1 MRKQAYLAALA
12 AVTLVSCQQ
21 EQSFRGGSADR
32 NEIAFTLQGAET
44 RSEGVSPEKQGVSI
58 PLGTVNDLNLFLE
71 ETIVDLDSNAPETR
85 GTPVYTENVGYLY
98 KDQLGVHTDAA
109 GGVDASFARLD
120 DKPSADG
127 WAYQH
132 RYDVN
137 IWEDE
142 TTDVQFYLYMPA
154 NMTANG
160 VSNLSYNAGVVTA
173 SYTSP
178 TTAAAQQ
185 DIIFGGIKMN
195 HKQYLGHY
203 YPQGAPV
210 KLYHALTGIKFA
222 IKNTTAELANI
233 QIHKISFIGLKNTG
247 TLTFT
252 SPRTVAW
259 SNLDVTKV
267 ETPVGEGDEA
277 TTVQVPNTIYQTYQE
292 GDLVNYDAT
301 THAGNNFAN
310 SFFGAGVS
318 QNLNKADASYTFW
331 LIPQGTEDSSA
342 TLKIEYTMNGKDE
355 TMEIPLTSLHASNWQ
370 AGQLRTYTFK
380 LDEVNV
386 KIEDTVTIENPDEQ
400 YIGSHKDDVVITNTG
415 NTDCY
420 IRAAIIGQ
428 WLDSAGDPVFGFT
441 DFTASTQDEQYVLV
455 DSWYQDQFSETGQHK
470 HGAFKNLPGY
480 KNDTEAGTPGT
491 TVFTSDWWVMGGDGY
506 YYFKYVVPAG
516 KSVPAQDTDTKYLA
530 VSASGTTEKTDG
542 APLFESYTIKD
553 APDARV
559 AGKVEDIFF
568 ELEIATQAISAKKL
582 DGTYFTM
589 EEAWAKAG
597 ITVTE

>member
-32 NEIAFTLQGAET
+32 NEIAFALQSTET
-44 RSEGVSPEKQGVSI
+44 RSEGVSSVKQGVSI

-109 GGVDASFARLD
+109 GGVDASYARLD

-292 GDLVNYDAT
+292 GDLVTYDAT

-342 TLKIEYTMNGKDE
+342 TLKIEYTMNEKDE

-386 KIEDTVTIENPDEQ
+386 KISDTVNIPEGANASNGFSGATKS
-400 YIGSHKDDVVITNTG
+400 GVTITNTG
-415 NTDCY
+415 NTKAF
-420 IRAAIIGQ
+420 IRAAIVGQ
-428 WLDSAGDPVFGFT
+428 WLDKNNNPVFGFT
-441 DFTASTQDEQYVLV
+441 DEINQLYVV
-455 DSWYQDQFSETGQHK
+455 ESWYEDQFVNGKFT
-470 HGAFKNLPGY
+470 HGHFEGLPGY
-480 KNDTEAGTPGT
+480 GLGKSFYTPNPDHDWQLCDDDYYYYTKVVNPGDATGSALFTSYVTLIAPEAAIAGREMDTEE
-491 TVFTSDWWVMGGDGY
+491 MH
-506 YYFKYVVPAG
+506 
-516 KSVPAQDTDTKYLA
+516 
-530 VSASGTTEKTDG
+530 
-542 APLFESYTIKD
+542 
-553 APDARV
+553 
-559 AGKVEDIFF
+559 F
-568 ELEIATQAISAKKL
+568 ELEIATQAISAVKL
-582 DGTYFTM
+582 DGTEYTWT
-589 EEAWAKAG
+589 EAWYRALGETPVIKSAN
-597 ITVTE
+597 

>member
-109 GGVDASFARLD
+109 GGVDASYARLE

-195 HKQYLGHY
+195 HKQYLGKY

-252 SPRTVAW
+252 SPSTVAW

-277 TTVQVPNTIYQTYQE
+277 TTIQVPNTIYQTYQE

-386 KIEDTVTIENPDEQ
+386 KIEDDVEIKGTPDDG
-400 YIGSHKDDVVITNTG
+400 YKGSTKSGVKITNTG
-415 NTDCY
+415 NVKAF
-420 IRAAIIGQ
+420 IRAALVGQ
-428 WLDSAGDPVFGFT
+428 WLDASNNPVFGFT
-441 DFTASTQDEQYVLV
+441 DEINRLFLV
-455 DSWYQDQFSETGQHK
+455 ESWYEDQFGEEANHN
-470 HGAFKNLPGY
+470 HGEFSGLAGY
-480 KNDTEAGTPGT
+480 DQANPYKKWQLCD
-491 TVFTSDWWVMGGDGY
+491 DGY
-506 YYFKYVVPAG
+506 YYYM
-516 KSVPAQDTDTKYLA
+516 DA
-530 VSASGTTEKTDG
+530 VDPG
-542 APLFESYTIKD
+542 AWTADPLFDSYVTKI
-553 APDARV
+553 APKAQL
-559 AGKVEDIFF
+559 AGEILETAQMHF
-568 ELEIATQAISAKKL
+568 ELEIATQAIIAVKL
-582 DGTYFTM
+582 DGTLYDWDD
-589 EEAWAKAG
+589 AWARALGAKP
-597 ITVTE
+597 VKK